1 MSNAPFQTRLSGILM
16 DMDGVLVDSEPI
28 LREAVNQLFA
38 EKGVTVELADCQPFL
53 GTGEDHLLEGV
64 AAGFGVILELPRDL
78 NRLYTLYLELIPG
91 KLKVFPGVLAFLAAA
106 RSHHLKLALASSA
119 AAMKVAGNLRA
130 VGLLPGIF
138 DTVVDARDVQRKKP
152 YPDIFLTA
160 AHRLG
165 LPPTACLVVED
176 AVAGVE
182 AAKAAGCRCLAV
194 TNSFT
199 AEQLTGA
206 DWVVTDLAHV
216 PPEVWR

>member
-1 MSNAPFQTRLSGILM
+1 MSNPPFQIRLSGILM

-38 EKGVTVELADCQPFL
+38 EKGVTVEPADCKPFL
-53 GTGEDHLLEGV
+53 GTGEDHLLAGV
-64 AAGFGVILELPRDL
+64 AARFGVTLELPKEL
-78 NRLYTLYLELIPG
+78 NRLYTLYLQLIPG
-91 KLKVFPGVLAFLAAA
+91 RLKVFPGVLAFLAEA
-106 RSHHLKLALASSA
+106 RRRHLKLALASSA
-119 AAMKVAGNLRA
+119 DATKVAGNLHA
-130 VGLLPGIF
+130 VGLLPSKF
-138 DTVVDARDVQRKKP
+138 DTVVDAGDVQRKKP

-160 AHRLG
+160 AERLG
-165 LPPTACLVVED
+165 LLPAACLVVED

-199 AEQLTGA
+199 AEQLRAA

-216 PPEVWR
+216 PPEVWQ